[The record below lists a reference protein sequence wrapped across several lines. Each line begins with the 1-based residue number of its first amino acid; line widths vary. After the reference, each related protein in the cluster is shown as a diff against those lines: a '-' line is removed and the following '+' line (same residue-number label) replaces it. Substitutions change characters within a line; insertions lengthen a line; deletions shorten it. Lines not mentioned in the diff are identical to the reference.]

1 VGRERRRVDR
11 DLGLVESGRAE
22 AADLLGGEPR
32 RGDAQEIVVLE
43 ARRRE
48 DLAAFGGRAL
58 SRRPRGES
66 SSSFGATRGRALA
79 EPSRM
84 NSSSLEKEKRL
95 KRRRKSGRVSAAASR
110 RVRK

>member
-1 VGRERRRVDR
+1 MTWA
-11 DLGLVESGRAE
+11 LSNPA
-22 AADLLGGEPR
+22 AAQSADLFGGEPG
-32 RGDAQEIVVLE
+32 RGDAQEVVVLE

-48 DLAAFGGRAL
+48 DLAALRCGSAF

-66 SSSFGATRGRALA
+66 SSSFGATQRSSPSVR
-79 EPSRM
+79 PSRM
-84 NSSSLEKEKRL
+84 NSSSFEKEKRL